1 MKRSCTGSFFLY
13 LQSDL
18 GRTDTIY
25 QFVNLSVSVILIHQV
40 LEELKQTNEKDC
52 CRICENLLEKLTSQ
66 KDCLFVV
73 TYMIE
78 HLTGVLTEERVDV
91 LHQTQIGCE
100 VSSCQHT
107 SPPIYIFQCLVIC
120 CHFDI
125 GTCTSVLILCFMS
138 MIFCH

>member
-1 MKRSCTGSFFLY
+1 MILEELTQFL
-13 LQSDL
+13 
-18 GRTDTIY
+18 
-25 QFVNLSVSVILIHQV
+25 NLPMSVILIHQI

-107 SPPIYIFQCLVIC
+107 YPHPPSPSSSIYIPVSGNLSVITFIYWYTCMYQCTYSTFYSRLSI
-120 CHFDI
+120 
-125 GTCTSVLILCFMS
+125 
-138 MIFCH
+138 IFCL